1 MTYNDVCNKTRTTC
15 ICKILTVIVCSS
27 DNSSNVSGSMFTV
40 TKAKDDF
47 MVDLLKFLD

>member
-1 MTYNDVCNKTRTTC
+1 MMFVIKLELY
-15 ICKILTVIVCSS
+15 KILTVIVCSS
-27 DNSSNVSGSMFTV
+27 DNSSNISGSMFTV